1 MWTCAPILC
10 ILFSNFSR
18 SLCIILLLLIPY
30 GVLNYKQMILWR
42 AWLSDTGSAVN
53 VLTKLHNGN
62 GRRRSCNLHA
72 SMVRSCKLVD
82 ASRHFSKL
90 WPSTPDAAVFHP
102 AGSYCP
108 HPLGRRCPPYPRILV
123 ARQTWVKLGQSSTH
137 HFPLMINN
145 KLSWRANTQ
154 QWQWR
159 YLFLMQIID
168 GSMKKKH
175 IDHWQSKC
183 MDQIYSKLFLIQF
196 ICLFQTLE
204 ADLLQMVSQTA
215 MTRHQL

>member
-1 MWTCAPILC
+1 MWTFLRCAPALC
-10 ILFSNFSR
+10 ILFSNFSL
-18 SLCIILLLLIPY
+18 SLWIILLLLIPY

-62 GRRRSCNLHA
+62 GRCRSCMRQWFAVANW
-72 SMVRSCKLVD
+72 SMRVVTSVNCDLPHLTQLC
-82 ASRHFSKL
+82 S
-90 WPSTPDAAVFHP
+90 
-102 AGSYCP
+102 GSYCP